1 MDGMRKSEGVCN
13 GGWIRLLRK
22 RESFMDYYK
31 ILGVPRD
38 ADEGQIKRA
47 YRKKA
52 KQYHPDLNPGNA
64 EAEAKF
70 KNIVEAYEVLGNA
83 EKRRQYDAKQEKA
96 AGFGQKTGQNRTS
109 DKNRAATPRMNFG
122 EFTKDM
128 EKYFGFSFT
137 AGASPQGQGGSRG
150 GQKAGGGKKNP
161 LDVTDMFE
169 AFMKMK

>member
-1 MDGMRKSEGVCN
+1 MQR
-13 GGWIRLLRK
+13 RLDTPSHK
-22 RESFMDYYK
+22 KEPFMDYYK

-38 ADEGQIKRA
+38 ADEEQIKRA

-70 KNIVEAYEVLGNA
+70 KDIVEAYEVLGNA
-83 EKRRQYDAKQEKA
+83 EKRREYDARQERT
-96 AGFGQKTGQNRTS
+96 AGFGKKTAQKKPEEKS
-109 DKNRAATPRMNFG
+109 RAAAPRMNFN
-122 EFTKDM
+122 
-128 EKYFGFSFT
+128 
-137 AGASPQGQGGSRG
+137 
-150 GQKAGGGKKNP
+150 KKNP

>member
-1 MDGMRKSEGVCN
+1 
-13 GGWIRLLRK
+13 
-22 RESFMDYYK
+22 MDYYK
-31 ILGVPRD
+31 ILGVPRN
-38 ADEGQIKRA
+38 ADEEQIKRA

-83 EKRRQYDAKQEKA
+83 AKRREYDAKQEKT
-96 AGFGQKTGQNRTS
+96 AGFGQKTET
-109 DKNRAATPRMNFG
+109 DKSKDKSGTAAPRMNFN
-122 EFTKDM
+122 
-128 EKYFGFSFT
+128 
-137 AGASPQGQGGSRG
+137 
-150 GQKAGGGKKNP
+150 KKNP

>member
-1 MDGMRKSEGVCN
+1 MQR
-13 GGWIRLLRK
+13 RLDTPSHK
-22 RESFMDYYK
+22 KEPFMDYYK

-38 ADEGQIKRA
+38 ADEEQIKRA

-70 KNIVEAYEVLGNA
+70 KDIVEAYEVLGNA
-83 EKRRQYDAKQEKA
+83 EKRREYDARQERT
-96 AGFGQKTGQNRTS
+96 AGFGQNTGQNRTR
-109 DKNRAATPRMNFG
+109 DKSGVSAPQMNFG
-122 EFTKDM
+122 DFTRDM

-137 AGASPQGQGGSRG
+137 ADPASQG
-150 GQKAGGGKKNP
+150 GQKAGGKKNP

>member
-1 MDGMRKSEGVCN
+1 
-13 GGWIRLLRK
+13 
-22 RESFMDYYK
+22 MDYYR
-31 ILGVPRD
+31 ILGVPGD
-38 ADEGQIKRA
+38 ADEEQIKRA

-70 KNIVEAYEVLGNA
+70 KEIVEAYEVLGNA
-83 EKRRQYDAKQEKA
+83 EKRESYDLKQKRA
-96 AGFGQKTGQNRTS
+96 AGFGQKTTQNRTEN
-109 DKNRAATPRMNFG
+109 KNRASAPQVNFG

-137 AGASPQGQGGSRG
+137 AGASPQGQGASQG
-150 GQKAGGGKKNP
+150 GQKARGGKKNP

>member
-1 MDGMRKSEGVCN
+1 
-13 GGWIRLLRK
+13 
-22 RESFMDYYK
+22 MDYYK

-83 EKRRQYDAKQEKA
+83 EKRRQYDAKQDKA

-109 DKNRAATPRMNFG
+109 DRNRASDKNRAAAPRMNFN
-122 EFTKDM
+122 
-128 EKYFGFSFT
+128 
-137 AGASPQGQGGSRG
+137 
-150 GQKAGGGKKNP
+150 KKNP

>member
-1 MDGMRKSEGVCN
+1 
-13 GGWIRLLRK
+13 
-22 RESFMDYYK
+22 MDYYK
-31 ILGVPRD
+31 VLGVPQD

-83 EKRRQYDAKQEKA
+83 QKRREYDAKQEKT

-109 DKNRAATPRMNFG
+109 DKNRASAPRMNFN
-122 EFTKDM
+122 
-128 EKYFGFSFT
+128 
-137 AGASPQGQGGSRG
+137 
-150 GQKAGGGKKNP
+150 KKNP

>member
-1 MDGMRKSEGVCN
+1 MQR
-13 GGWIRLLRK
+13 RLDTPSQK
-22 RESFMDYYK
+22 KESFMDYYK

-38 ADEGQIKRA
+38 ADEEQIKRA

-70 KNIVEAYEVLGNA
+70 KNVVEAYEVLGNA

-96 AGFGQKTGQNRTS
+96 AGFGQKTGQNRAS
-109 DKNRAATPRMNFG
+109 DKNRAAAPQMNFN
-122 EFTKDM
+122 
-128 EKYFGFSFT
+128 
-137 AGASPQGQGGSRG
+137 
-150 GQKAGGGKKNP
+150 KKNP

>member
-22 RESFMDYYK
+22 RSLSWTIIRYWAC
-31 ILGVPRD
+31 PRMRMRGRSSGRT
-38 ADEGQIKRA
+38 A
-47 YRKKA
+47 KA

-83 EKRRQYDAKQEKA
+83 EKRRQYDAKQEKT

-109 DKNRAATPRMNFG
+109 DKNRAPTPQMNFG

-137 AGASPQGQGGSRG
+137 AGASPQGQGASRG

>member
-1 MDGMRKSEGVCN
+1 
-13 GGWIRLLRK
+13 
-22 RESFMDYYK
+22 MDYYK

-38 ADEGQIKRA
+38 ADEEQIKRA

-70 KNIVEAYEVLGNA
+70 KEIVEAYEVFGNA
-83 EKRRQYDAKQEKA
+83 EKRESYDLKQEKA
-96 AGFGQKTGQNRTS
+96 AGFGQKTGQNRTEN
-109 DKNRAATPRMNFG
+109 KNRASARQVNFG

-137 AGASPQGQGGSRG
+137 SGASQQGQGASQG